1 MVGVILKLDV
11 FSTFSPNTTDDKER
25 DEILYHKIRIF
36 SWITEEHLDIP
47 VTQHNESFLT
57 FAESGKMWSMN
68 NRRKSQIAHH
78 PHSFDRA
85 FENKQL
91 QSSKGQADL
100 HIELLQSY
108 LR

>member
-1 MVGVILKLDV
+1 V
-11 FSTFSPNTTDDKER
+11 
-25 DEILYHKIRIF
+25 YHKIRIF

-57 FAESGKMWSMN
+57 FAVSGKIWTVHWARRRFMN
-68 NRRKSQIAHH
+68 AHH
-78 PHSFDRA
+78 PRSFNRA

-91 QSSKGQADL
+91 QGSKGQAYL
-100 HIELLQSY
+100 HIELLQSH